1 MSRLEIVLFFTLL
14 RPYVIP
20 CRSSIIAEKL
30 SSQALGA
37 IPKIRSI
44 SLVKA
49 VWPLRCRIGNL
60 RPLSALRTAIQT

>member
-44 SLVKA
+44 C
-49 VWPLRCRIGNL
+49 W
-60 RPLSALRTAIQT
+60 